1 MLGDP
6 SASASSSARTNAPAK
21 AGTLT
26 PSRRSFLLK
35 LHLWLGLS
43 LGGLLALIGLSG
55 SAMIFR
61 FELERLCFPA
71 LMRTHSEPGSVNLDA
86 CMRAARAVNAAKT
99 VRSVRL
105 PVRADDTL
113 EWITIPA
120 GETTKVHATYVYT
133 DPFTCSVLG
142 TRGPKK
148 DVMSFLVNFHHALF
162 LGKVGAI
169 VQVVVALA
177 TVTLIVVGLILWLPK
192 TWTWSHVRPRASARP
207 LHYAIGFWRS
217 YQCSSSRQPAPIWL
231 GVWRSFRH
239 CLHGPAAKPVV
250 SSPKATAAVAE
261 PPSGYLNAA
270 IGTARQARPEA
281 VLRSVTL
288 PQKVSSVVCILY
300 QFPGE
305 YGRAANNTMTLKP
318 GKDGS
323 LHVASIVEARGGSTL
338 RRLLNGLMQVHYGEF
353 AGIGSRLLWCA
364 TGFAP
369 TILFGSGLLI
379 WRRRLRAL
387 QVTHNAVA
395 ARAALRAEALSLK

>member
-1 MLGDP
+1 MPEDP
-6 SASASSSARTNAPAK
+6 IAAASSSARTNPTRR
-21 AGTLT
+21 AGTLAS
-26 PSRRSFLLK
+26 SRRSLLLK

-71 LMRTHSEPGSVNLDA
+71 LMRTHSQPGQVNYDA

-113 EWITIPA
+113 EWLTIPA

-162 LGKVGAI
+162 LGKAGAI
-169 VQVVVALA
+169 IQVAVALA
-177 TVTLIVVGLILWLPK
+177 ALTLIAIGLILWLPK
-192 TWTWSHVRPRASARP
+192 TWTWSRVRPRASARP
-207 LHYAIGFWRS
+207 LHYAVGFWAFL
-217 YQCSSSRQPAPIWL
+217 PLLIIAPTSAFMA
-231 GVWRSFRH
+231 WRVEITQAL
-239 CLHGPAAKPVV
+239 LHEPAAKTLI
-250 SSPKATAAVAE
+250 SSPKATAAAE

-270 IGTARQARPEA
+270 ITTARRARPEA
-281 VLRSVTL
+281 VLRSVTF
-288 PQKVSSVVCILY
+288 PQKTSGSVSILY
-300 QFPGE
+300 QLPGE
-305 YGRAANNTMTLKP
+305 HGRAANNTMTLKP
-318 GKDGS
+318 AKDGS
-323 LHVASIVEARGGSTL
+323 LQVESMVEARSGSRL
-338 RRLLNGLMQVHYGEF
+338 RRLLNGLMEVHYGEF

-369 TILFGSGLLI
+369 AILFGSGLLI
-379 WRRRLRAL
+379 WSRRLRSL
-387 QVTHNAVA
+387 QVAHNAVA
-395 ARAALRAEALSLK
+395 ARAALRPEALSLK

>member
-1 MLGDP
+1 MPEDP
-6 SASASSSARTNAPAK
+6 SAAASSSARTNAPRS
-21 AGTLT
+21 AGTLA
-26 PSRRSFLLK
+26 PSPRSLLLK

-43 LGGLLALIGLSG
+43 VGALLALIGLSG

-71 LMRTHSEPGSVNLDA
+71 LMRTHSEPGPVNYDT
-86 CMRAARAVNAAKT
+86 CMRAARALNTAKT

-105 PVRADDTL
+105 PVRVDDTL
-113 EWITIPA
+113 EWLTIPA

-162 LGKVGAI
+162 LGKAGAI

-177 TVTLIVVGLILWLPK
+177 TVTLIVVGLVLWIPK
-192 TWTWSHVRPRASARP
+192 TWTWSRVRPRASARP
-207 LHYAIGFWRS
+207 LHYAIGFWAFL
-217 YQCSSSRQPAPIWL
+217 PLLIIAPS
-231 GVWRSFRH
+231 GAYMAWRVEIIQAL
-239 CLHGPAAKPVV
+239 LHEPAAKPGV
-250 SSPKATAAVAE
+250 SSPKTTVVAE

-270 IGTARQARPEA
+270 ISTARRARPEA

-288 PQKVSSVVCILY
+288 PQKAGGSVGIVY
-300 QFPGE
+300 QLPGE

-323 LHVASIVEARGGSTL
+323 LHVASIVEARSGSRL
-338 RRLLNGLMQVHYGEF
+338 QRLLNGLMEVHYGEF
-353 AGIGSRLLWCA
+353 AGISSRLLWCA

-369 TILFGSGLLI
+369 AVLFGSGLLI
-379 WRRRLRAL
+379 WRRRLRSL
-387 QVTHNAVA
+387 QAARNAVA
-395 ARAALRAEALSLK
+395 ARATVRAEALSLK

>member
-1 MLGDP
+1 L
-6 SASASSSARTNAPAK
+6 AH
-21 AGTLT
+21 
-26 PSRRSFLLK
+26 SRRSLL
-35 LHLWLGLS
+35 LQIHLWLGLS
-43 LGGLLALIGLSG
+43 VGALLVLIGLSG

-71 LMRTHSEPGSVNLDA
+71 LMGTHSEPGPLNFDA
-86 CMRAARAVNAAKT
+86 CMKAARAMNAAKT

-113 EWITIPA
+113 EWLTVPA

-162 LGKVGAI
+162 LGKAGAVI
-169 VQVVVALA
+169 QVVVTLTTVAL
-177 TVTLIVVGLILWLPK
+177 VVIGLILWLPK
-192 TWTWSHVRPRASARP
+192 TWTWSRVSPRANARP
-207 LHYAIGFWRS
+207 LHYAIGFWAFL
-217 YQCSSSRQPAPIWL
+217 PLLIIAPT
-231 GVWRSFRH
+231 GAYMAWRVEITQAL
-239 CLHGPAAKPVV
+239 LHEPTAKPVV
-250 SSPKATAAVAE
+250 SSPKATPAAE

-270 IGTARQARPEA
+270 IATARQARPEA

-288 PQKVSSVVCILY
+288 PQKVGGGVSILY
-300 QFPGE
+300 QLPGE

-318 GKDGS
+318 TKDGS
-323 LHVASIVEARGGSTL
+323 LRVASIVESRSGSKL
-338 RRLLNGLMQVHYGEF
+338 RRLLNGLMEVHYGEF
-353 AGIGSRLLWCA
+353 AGSGSRLLWCA

-369 TILFGSGLLI
+369 AVLFGSGLLM
-379 WRRRLRAL
+379 WRRRLRSL
-387 QVTHNAVA
+387 QVAHDAMA

>member
-1 MLGDP
+1 MP
-6 SASASSSARTNAPAK
+6 VPPIAPASLSARTNAPRR
-21 AGTLT
+21 AGTLA
-26 PSRRSFLLK
+26 PSRRSVLLQ

-43 LGGLLALIGLSG
+43 LGTLLVLIGLSG

-71 LMRTHSEPGSVNLDA
+71 LMHTHSKPKTLNFDA
-86 CMRAARAVNAAKT
+86 CMNAAREVNVAKT

-113 EWITIPA
+113 EWLTIPA

-162 LGKVGAI
+162 LGKTGAVI
-169 VQVVVALA
+169 QVFVALA
-177 TVTLIVVGLILWLPK
+177 TITLIATGLLLWLPK
-192 TWTWSHVRPRASARP
+192 IWTWSRVRPRASARP
-207 LHYAIGFWRS
+207 LHYAIGFWAFL
-217 YQCSSSRQPAPIWL
+217 PLLIIAPT
-231 GVWRSFRH
+231 GAYMAWRVEITQVL
-239 CLHGPAAKPVV
+239 LHEPTAKPVV
-250 SSPKATAAVAE
+250 SSPKATAAAE

-270 IGTARQARPEA
+270 IATARQARPKA
-281 VLRSVTL
+281 VLRNVTL
-288 PQKVSSVVCILY
+288 PQKAASAVSILY
-300 QFPGE
+300 QQPGE

-318 GKDGS
+318 AKDGS
-323 LHVASIVEARGGSTL
+323 LQVASVVESRSGSKL
-338 RRLLNGLMQVHYGEF
+338 RRLLNGLMEVHYGEF

-369 TILFGSGLLI
+369 AVLFGSGLLM
-379 WRRRLRAL
+379 WRRRLRSL
-387 QVTHNAVA
+387 QIAHDAMA

>member
-1 MLGDP
+1 MRAAP
-6 SASASSSARTNAPAK
+6 IVPAFSSAPTNAPRR
-21 AGTLT
+21 AGTLV
-26 PSRRSFLLK
+26 PSQRSVLLQ

-43 LGGLLALIGLSG
+43 LGALLVLIGLSG

-71 LMRTHSEPGSVNLDA
+71 LMYTHREPGPLNFDA
-86 CMRAARAVNAAKT
+86 CMKAAREVNAAKT

-105 PVRADDTL
+105 PVRAADTL
-113 EWITIPA
+113 EWLTIPA

-162 LGKVGAI
+162 LGKTGAVI
-169 VQVVVALA
+169 QVTVALA
-177 TVTLIVVGLILWLPK
+177 TVALVVIGLILWLPK
-192 TWTWSHVRPRASARP
+192 AWIWSRVRPRASARP
-207 LHYAIGFWRS
+207 LHYAIGFWAFL
-217 YQCSSSRQPAPIWL
+217 PLLIIAPT
-231 GVWRSFRH
+231 GAYMAWRVEITQAL
-239 CLHGPAAKPVV
+239 LHEPAAKPMV
-250 SSPKATAAVAE
+250 SSPKATPAAE

-270 IGTARQARPEA
+270 IATAGQTRPKA

-288 PQKVSSVVCILY
+288 PQKAGSVVSILY
-300 QFPGE
+300 QLPGE

-318 GKDGS
+318 AKDGS
-323 LHVASIVEARGGSTL
+323 LRVASVIESRSGSKL
-338 RRLLNGLMQVHYGEF
+338 RRLLNGLMEVHYGEF

-369 TILFGSGLLI
+369 AVLFGSGLLM
-379 WRRRLRAL
+379 WRRRLRSL
-387 QVTHNAVA
+387 KVA
-395 ARAALRAEALSLK
+395 HDAITARAVLRAEAVSLM

>member
-1 MLGDP
+1 MPEYP
-6 SASASSSARTNAPAK
+6 SAPASSSTRTNAPRG
-21 AGTLT
+21 AGTLS
-26 PSRRSFLLK
+26 PSRRSLLLN

-71 LMRTHSEPGSVNLDA
+71 LLRTHSEPGPVDYDT

-113 EWITIPA
+113 EWLTIPA

-133 DPFTCSVLG
+133 DSFTCSVLG

-162 LGKVGAI
+162 LGKAGAV
-169 VQVVVALA
+169 VQVVAAIA
-177 TVTLIVVGLILWLPK
+177 TLTLIVVGLILWLPK
-192 TWTWSHVRPRASARP
+192 TWTWSRMRPRASSRP
-207 LHYAIGFWRS
+207 LHYAIGFWAFL
-217 YQCSSSRQPAPIWL
+217 PLLIIAPT
-231 GVWRSFRH
+231 GAYMAWRVEIAQAL
-239 CLHGPAAKPVV
+239 LHEPDAKAVV
-250 SSPKATAAVAE
+250 SSSKTTAAAE

-270 IGTARQARPEA
+270 IATARQARPET

-288 PQKVSSVVCILY
+288 PQKVSSGVSILY
-300 QFPGE
+300 QLPGE
-305 YGRAANNTMTLKP
+305 YGRAANNTMTLKL

-323 LHVASIVEARGGSTL
+323 LHVASIVEARSGSRL
-338 RRLLNGLMQVHYGEF
+338 RRLLNGLMEVHYGEF

-369 TILFGSGLLI
+369 AVLFGSGLLM

-387 QVTHNAVA
+387 QAAHNAVV
-395 ARAALRAEALSLK
+395 ARGALRAEALSLK